1 MILLPKVRINECLR
15 IPNSGAD
22 TAIFL
27 VAQATAI
34 ASSSDVKGKKRAITT
49 QFHNPSSTSST
60 SAASSHPYN
69 LSKAS
74 RKRINKKANKQ
85 ARENLTGG
93 SLTSVI
99 DALGDISEAQE
110 GENPTQTL
118 AGIIDEDEESDE
130 DMSVEG
136 LGKKKRRRGG
146 KKAKGVGA
154 PTEDANKGKI
164 GEGKGRTL
172 KEKQRKEQL

>member
-1 MILLPKVRINECLR
+1 MLISI
-15 IPNSGAD
+15 
-22 TAIFL
+22 
-27 VAQATAI
+27 VAQATAV
-34 ASSSDVKGKKRAITT
+34 ASNSDVKGKKRAITT

-99 DALGDISEAQE
+99 DALGDISEPQE
-110 GENPTQTL
+110 VGSMNPAL
-118 AGIIDEDEESDE
+118 AGAVEDDEGSDEE
-130 DMSVEG
+130 MSVEG
-136 LGKKKRRRGG
+136 HGKKKRQRGG
-146 KKAKGVGA
+146 KKVKEAGA
-154 PTEDANKGKI
+154 PSADTNKGKI